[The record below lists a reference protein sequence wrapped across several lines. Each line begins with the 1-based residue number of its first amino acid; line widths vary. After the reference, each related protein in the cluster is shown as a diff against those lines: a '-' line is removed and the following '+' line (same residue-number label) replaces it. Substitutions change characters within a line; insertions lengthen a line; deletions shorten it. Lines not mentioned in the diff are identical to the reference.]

1 VAARARTTSVHY
13 SKEDKMAN
21 KNKQL
26 RKLKMHH
33 DYLNRKVEE
42 VTELRRHDRSIE
54 SKNILMRLKKEKLS
68 LKDQIADL
76 EKQLVNSE

>member
-1 VAARARTTSVHY
+1 
-13 SKEDKMAN
+13 MAN